1 MLNHNKMY
9 LPSDK
14 MNHIE
19 EMNEL
24 IDFIM
29 KQQRISDENKQHEKE
44 VKDFLRRYL

>member
-1 MLNHNKMY
+1 MPNHDKMY

-19 EMNEL
+19 EMNEFF
-24 IDFIM
+24 DFM
-29 KQQRISDENKQHEKE
+29 LNQRRIEDENRKHKKE